1 MSAELNSVWEPL
13 SVVWALRVLR
23 VLSRVTVVCRIA
35 VFFSSEELAAADGEC
50 HISCSTIPSHQS
62 MNSFYFPSNHSTLL
76 SSPPH
81 PDFST
86 HTHSHCISVLFSDLS
101 LPSVQQK
108 AFNTHCHSKHHIHQC
123 TIKLRTHPGCLS
135 SLFSACLFGCYS
147 FFPMNS
153 PVNLCPPCFQ
163 WPPRQSYRQQ
173 SQPLMAFWET
183 NLNPK

>member
-13 SVVWALRVLR
+13 SVVWALRVL
-23 VLSRVTVVCRIA
+23 SRVTVVSRIA

-86 HTHSHCISVLFSDLS
+86 HTHIHTVSLS
-101 LPSVQQK
+101 CFQIWASLLCNKRLLTHTVTPNTTFTNAPSNCGPTQG
-108 AFNTHCHSKHHIHQC
+108 ASTHCFLLVC
-123 TIKLRTHPGCLS
+123 
-135 SLFSACLFGCYS
+135 SAATV
-147 FFPMNS
+147 FFPWTLLWICVLHASSGLLASLTGSNH
-153 PVNLCPPCFQ
+153 N
-163 WPPRQSYRQQ
+163 R
-173 SQPLMAFWET
+173 
-183 NLNPK
+183 